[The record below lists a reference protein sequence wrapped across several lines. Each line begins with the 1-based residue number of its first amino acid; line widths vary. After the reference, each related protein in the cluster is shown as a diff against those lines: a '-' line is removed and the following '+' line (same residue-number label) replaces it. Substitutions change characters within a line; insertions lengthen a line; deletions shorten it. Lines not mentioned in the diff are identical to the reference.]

1 MNDETGGERDMN
13 THLEQDTF
21 KALTQALGMGQADD
35 HQQRR
40 NSDMRR

>member
-1 MNDETGGERDMN
+1 MNDEIGDEMDIN
-13 THLEQDTF
+13 TYLEQDAF
-21 KALTQALGMGQADD
+21 KALTQALGMGQAND